1 MQNISICNKCQ
12 GMKWLDDNKQ
22 GGEGCREGWS
32 DGVNAAS
39 LFRFVHVLTV
49 TKVSYLPPP
58 HLDTNALSTPG
69 EVPVSMLFII
79 VK

>member
-49 TKVSYLPPP
+49 TKVS
-58 HLDTNALSTPG
+58 
-69 EVPVSMLFII
+69 
-79 VK
+79 

>member
-12 GMKWLDDNKQ
+12 GGGNIGLDDNKQ

-32 DGVNAAS
+32 DGVNAVS

-49 TKVSYLPPP
+49 TKVS
-58 HLDTNALSTPG
+58 
-69 EVPVSMLFII
+69 
-79 VK
+79 